1 MTEPLRPRDSQRIHE
16 KDGVCHQER
25 QVHNLQDAG
34 EHDKVPQLKKVSGPH
49 I

>member
-16 KDGVCHQER
+16 KDGVCYQER
-25 QVHNLQDAG
+25 QVHNLQNAG
-34 EHDKVPQLKKVSGPH
+34 GYDKVPQLKKVSGLY